1 MARGSADENF
11 MLLPPASGGSLTG
24 GPMRNGSLALADYP
38 GDVVHISCERCGRAG
53 SYRRDGLI
61 QRFGA
66 DAALPDVLHELASCE
81 RRADYSR
88 PCGARFRDLAR

>member
-1 MARGSADENF
+1 M
-11 MLLPPASGGSLTG
+11 P
-24 GPMRNGSLALADYP
+24 NGSLALADYP

-66 DAALPDVLHELASCE
+66 DAALPDPAGRVGGTGRPRSSQRAWEAVHPKVRRRHAGELSA
-81 RRADYSR
+81 
-88 PCGARFRDLAR
+88 DLAPGEA

>member
-1 MARGSADENF
+1 M
-11 MLLPPASGGSLTG
+11 P
-24 GPMRNGSLALADYP
+24 NGSLALADYP

-66 DAALPDVLHELASCE
+66 DTALPDVLHELASCE